1 MICNNF
7 RKISKIFLNI
17 YVDLNVIILGVVF
30 FWISRYIYVVFV
42 SYDVM
47 KFVDLDV
54 IVNMGSFVS

>member
-7 RKISKIFLNI
+7 RKFSKIFLNI

-30 FWISRYIYVVFV
+30 FQMSRYIYVVFV